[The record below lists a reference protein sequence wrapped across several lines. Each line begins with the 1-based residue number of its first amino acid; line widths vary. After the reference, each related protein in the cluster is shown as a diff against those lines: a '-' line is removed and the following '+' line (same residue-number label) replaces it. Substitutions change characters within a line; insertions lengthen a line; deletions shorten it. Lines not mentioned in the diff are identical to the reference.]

1 MFQVIGA
8 MSEFERALTQERPH
22 RLPLK
27 RFLNR
32 HTLNVRS
39 LSAVQSADHVAQL
52 FDIGC
57 HHK

>member
-1 MFQVIGA
+1 VIGA